1 MERRKFV
8 IGLIGGAALLPSATF
23 AQKGPAR
30 LGWLSSGSADSVAGA
45 GFLNP
50 IKDGLRENGLIEGR
64 DYVLEARYANGVYE
78 RFPELARELAD
89 ARVAIIITN
98 TIASVRAAQRL
109 TPPIPIVMCPIND
122 PVGNGLIDSLAR
134 PGGVTTGL
142 ATLNENL
149 TTKML
154 DFQRAVI
161 PSVRTIVAVYNPDN
175 PSNPRAVDD
184 LRAGATKLGITVL
197 PVALR
202 SPHELNAAFAEIA
215 SAKPDSLQVIADS
228 GTLDLSDRI
237 AAFAIARRL
246 PTFSTSINFAE
257 FGGLLGYGPS
267 RRKMIMRSGYYV
279 KRILEGANPGELPV
293 QQPTTI
299 ELWINLKTAAA
310 LGVNVPDSLQQ
321 LADNLIE

>member
-1 MERRKFV
+1 MERRNFL
-8 IGLIGGAALLPSATF
+8 IGLISAALLSSATS

-30 LGWLSSGSADSVAGA
+30 LGWLSSGSADSVGGA
-45 GFLNP
+45 GFLSL

-89 ARVAIIITN
+89 ARAAIIITN

-109 TPPIPIVMCPIND
+109 TPPLPIVMCPIND

-134 PGGVTTGL
+134 PGGVTTGV

-161 PSVRTIVAVYNPDN
+161 PNVRTMVALYNPDN

-184 LRAGATKLGITVL
+184 LRAGA
-197 PVALR
+197 
-202 SPHELNAAFAEIA
+202 
-215 SAKPDSLQVIADS
+215 
-228 GTLDLSDRI
+228 
-237 AAFAIARRL
+237 AR
-246 PTFSTSINFAE
+246 
-257 FGGLLGYGPS
+257 FG
-267 RRKMIMRSGYYV
+267 
-279 KRILEGANPGELPV
+279 
-293 QQPTTI
+293 
-299 ELWINLKTAAA
+299 
-310 LGVNVPDSLQQ
+310 
-321 LADNLIE
+321 